1 MTSQYVIQFF
11 TEAIMLSLTL
21 SLPPLLLGLVVGVV
35 IAVFQTVT
43 QINEQTL
50 VIVPK
55 MVAIIAGLL
64 LFGGWMLNQIVTY
77 TVKVFNTIPSI
88 PG

>member
-1 MTSQYVIQFF
+1 MTPQYVVQFF
-11 TEAIMLSLTL
+11 TEAITLALML
-21 SLPPLLLGLVVGVV
+21 SLPPLMLGLVVGVI
-35 IAVFQTVT
+35 IAIFQTVT

-64 LFGGWMLNQIVTY
+64 ICGSWMLNQIVTY
-77 TVKVFNTIPSI
+77 TVKVFNSIPSI

>member
-1 MTSQYVIQFF
+1 MDSQYIVQFF
-11 TEAIMLSLTL
+11 TDAIILALML
-21 SLPPLLLGLVVGVV
+21 SLPPLILGLVVGVV
-35 IAVFQTVT
+35 IAIFQTVT

-55 MVAIIAGLL
+55 MVAIISGLL
-64 LFGGWMLNQIVTY
+64 LFGSWMLNQMVSY
-77 TVKVFNTIPSI
+77 TVRVFNMISNI